1 MPIMNVMVMMHHADN
16 DYDDDDVHLENE
28 ELEAAVS
35 EGEESKNQERR

>member
-1 MPIMNVMVMMHHADN
+1 MPIINVMMHDANHE
-16 DYDDDDVHLENE
+16 YDDDEVHLENE